1 MSAVALRALLVK
13 IGAEEEQA
21 EEAVK
26 DLVFSNN
33 MATKTDLVEVK
44 SELKE
49 SISELR
55 VEISRLRAE
64 MSSLE
69 TKLLRWNVILAGVV
83 IAAVGLIT
91 KL

>member
-1 MSAVALRALLVK
+1 
-13 IGAEEEQA
+13 
-21 EEAVK
+21 
-26 DLVFSNN
+26 

-49 SISELR
+49 SISNLR
-55 VEISRLRAE
+55 VEMSR
-64 MSSLE
+64 LE